1 MNNEIFCLECPMMN
15 GVSIC
20 RGHKHDNDSDG
31 LGPMMISTGS
41 LPIEGETFGGFIEG
55 SVDESPY
62 GGDEQPY
69 RYYNIINF
77 TFVISFVA
85 IIIALYRY

>member
-1 MNNEIFCLECPMMN
+1 MMN
-15 GVSIC
+15 GISMC
-20 RGHKHDNDSDG
+20 RGHNPDNDSDG

-41 LPIEGETFGGFIEG
+41 LPTERITFNGFIEG
-55 SVDESPY
+55 SIDESPY

-85 IIIALYRY
+85 IIVAWYMY